1 MNQKIKFENHPEI
14 GEKIF
19 SYLDLQTLI
28 KCQFV
33 CHDWKNVLEN
43 PYFWLK
49 KLKDIGHPYEID
61 TAWKN
66 LIDKSSEIGIPK
78 SVFTKCLKMK
88 YRDFIIA
95 QDSTNEFQRISSIDY
110 CKCPPLYTAAY

>member
-49 KLKDIGHPYEID
+49 KLKDIGQPCEID
-61 TAWKN
+61 EGWKN
-66 LIDKSSEIGIPK
+66 LIDKSSQMGIPK
-78 SVFTKCLKMK
+78 SIFTYITKTVKV
-88 YRDFIIA
+88 
-95 QDSTNEFQRISSIDY
+95 
-110 CKCPPLYTAAY
+110 

>member
-33 CHDWKNVLEN
+33 CHDWKQVLEN

-49 KLKDIGHPYEID
+49 KLRKVGHKSNID
-61 TAWKN
+61 AAWKR
-66 LIDKSSEIGIPK
+66 LIIKSPEFGLPK
-78 SVFTKCLKMK
+78 NEFTKCLQMKFKAFMEGRNLGKRPTHYAPETFKM
-88 YRDFIIA
+88 
-95 QDSTNEFQRISSIDY
+95 
-110 CKCPPLYTAAY
+110 